1 MFAIALFVFTLYVR
15 RPTWGDFESDVIWHL
30 RSTERFQRGELA
42 ADLSGHSH
50 RFGVYLVTIS
60 VSRVTGL
67 DLGQAIA
74 LAQAAAVFAAFLVT
88 LRVLRTQVGEGY
100 GSRAGTLAA
109 LLLGIATPI
118 YLPFNQT
125 IMRGS
130 GIWNGYQLYLGQ
142 GSPNVW
148 HNPPYVLMTP
158 FAIASFALIVR
169 WLAEDRMRPLGGTCI
184 LAAVLLAATP
194 IIKPSYVVTLLPAL
208 PLYWVVS
215 RAEIRLDWRRL
226 VSAAAIFGPLLAV
239 LLAVFFVEVLG
250 ARGAPT
256 RIRFGGADFLPFV
269 VWSHFTP
276 SLPVSWL
283 VALAFPVAT
292 LAAYPG
298 LLRRDRGLRLAWLML
313 LVGGLQFLLLA
324 EVGPRKW
331 HANWGWGYNIA
342 LRILYIYSLAALWR
356 ENRAVRSLAGLKRVA
371 WGLLLLHGMSGA
383 LYLVRIVSG
392 VGFG

>member
-1 MFAIALFVFTLYVR
+1 
-15 RPTWGDFESDVIWHL
+15 
-30 RSTERFQRGELA
+30 
-42 ADLSGHSH
+42 
-50 RFGVYLVTIS
+50 
-60 VSRVTGL
+60 
-67 DLGQAIA
+67 
-74 LAQAAAVFAAFLVT
+74 
-88 LRVLRTQVGEGY
+88 
-100 GSRAGTLAA
+100 
-109 LLLGIATPI
+109 
-118 YLPFNQT
+118 
-125 IMRGS
+125 
-130 GIWNGYQLYLGQ
+130 
-142 GSPNVW
+142 
-148 HNPPYVLMTP
+148 
-158 FAIASFALIVR
+158 
-169 WLAEDRMRPLGGTCI
+169 
-184 LAAVLLAATP
+184 
-194 IIKPSYVVTLLPAL
+194 
-208 PLYWVVS
+208 VVS

-283 VALAFPVAT
+283 VALAFPAAT

-356 ENRAVRSLAGLKRVA
+356 ENRAAPSLAGLKRVA